1 MNSDCWLNFILYKI
15 CSHLF
20 SFIFIQQILLFIMK
34 QIFFFSAFLFLFSCN
49 GKKNA
54 DPNYNSALENVK
66 TNMNYKEVEVL
77 TGKPASIQDL
87 GTSTSETGD
96 TSHLIQWFFGTNQ
109 SVMFTNGKV
118 SGVDLDMNASMEKIQ
133 HIMDS
138 AKAVDGTSGG
148 IQIQPQQQ

>member
-1 MNSDCWLNFILYKI
+1 
-15 CSHLF
+15 
-20 SFIFIQQILLFIMK
+20 MK
-34 QIFFFSAFLFLFSCN
+34 QILFLSAFLFLFSCN

-66 TNMNYKEVEVL
+66 TNMNFKEVEDL

-87 GTSTSETGD
+87 GTSTTETGD

-118 SGVDLDMNASMEKIQ
+118 SGIDLDMKTSMENIQ